1 MLIDNK
7 GPAMTESNPYNS
19 PHSGPGLDGSAAQQP
34 MDNSGDG
41 TGGLIPYKNPAA
53 LAAYYL
59 SIVGL
64 FPVIGIF
71 ASIPA
76 FVLGIMGLRKKA
88 QNPAVKGSVHAWI
101 GIILGGLATLM
112 NLSCIGS
119 IIFAVIAD
127 ASR

>member
-1 MLIDNK
+1 MND
-7 GPAMTESNPYNS
+7 SNPYNS
-19 PHSGPGLDGSAAQQP
+19 PNTPTGLEASTGVP
-34 MDNSGDG
+34 MDTSGDG

-59 SIVGL
+59 GIVGL

-76 FVLGIMGLRKKA
+76 FILGIIGLRRRA
-88 QNPAVKGSVHAWI
+88 QNPVIKGSVHAWI
-101 GIILGGLATLM
+101 GIVLGGLCTLA
-112 NLSCIGS
+112 NLSCIGM
-119 IIFAVIAD
+119 IVFGIVAD

>member
-1 MLIDNK
+1 MN
-7 GPAMTESNPYNS
+7 ESNPYNS
-19 PHSGPGLDGSAAQQP
+19 PPSGLESTSGVKPLDT
-34 MDNSGDG
+34 SGDG

-59 SIVGL
+59 AIFGL

-76 FVLGIMGLRKKA
+76 FVLGIMGLRKRA

-101 GIILGGLATLM
+101 GILLGGFATLM

-119 IIFAVIAD
+119 IVFGLIAE

>member
-1 MLIDNK
+1 MN
-7 GPAMTESNPYNS
+7 ESNPYDSPSPNS
-19 PHSGPGLDGSAAQQP
+19 GLDSSSEVRP
-34 MDNSGDG
+34 LDTSGDG
-41 TGGLIPYKNPAA
+41 TGGLIPYKNPPA

-59 SIVGL
+59 GIVGL

-76 FVLGIMGLRKKA
+76 FVLGIMGLRKRA
-88 QNPAVKGSVHAWI
+88 QNPVVKGSVHAWI
-101 GIILGGLATLM
+101 GIVLGFMATLM

-119 IIFAVIAD
+119 IIFALIAE